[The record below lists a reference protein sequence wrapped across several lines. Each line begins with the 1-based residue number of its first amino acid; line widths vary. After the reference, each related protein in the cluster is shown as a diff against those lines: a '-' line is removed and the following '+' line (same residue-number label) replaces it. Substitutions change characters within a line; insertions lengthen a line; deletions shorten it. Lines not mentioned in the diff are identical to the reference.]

1 MKERPA
7 VCFGHGVSMGVNECL
22 CARESQEQEESVESR
37 CNVPMAVGTVF
48 VFDIKHTHL
57 L

>member
-7 VCFGHGVSMGVNECL
+7 MCFGHGVSRDVNECL